1 MEKSRLWR
9 TPPVLQDFNS
19 RGFLYIMSQETA
31 TQDRRSAGPGRRSRD
46 NNSRRDSSQRNEENP
61 FIEKLVYVN
70 RTTKVVKGGRT
81 FSFAALVVAGDGKG
95 KVGQGF
101 GKAKEV
107 GDAIKKAT
115 EVARRSM
122 IAIPLNNAS
131 IPHEVSS
138 AYCGGRVI
146 LRPASPGTGVIA
158 GGGVRAVMEAVGI
171 RDILTKSLGSSNPNN
186 VVKATIKA
194 LQELRSAQSI
204 RQLRGIKTESN

>member
-1 MEKSRLWR
+1 MSE
-9 TPPVLQDFNS
+9 TIVQDKKPNS
-19 RGFLYIMSQETA
+19 
-31 TQDRRSAGPGRRSRD
+31 GRRSRD
-46 NNSRRDSSQRNEENP
+46 NNSRRDSGNRRNEDNP
-61 FIEKLVYVN
+61 FIEKLVHVN

-81 FSFAALVVAGDGKG
+81 FSFSALVVAGDGKG
-95 KVGQGF
+95 KVGHGF

-115 EVARRSM
+115 EAAKRAM
-122 IAIPLNNAS
+122 IAIPLNKAS
-131 IPHEVSS
+131 IPHEVTS

-204 RQLRGIKTESN
+204 RQLRGIKSQSN

>member
-1 MEKSRLWR
+1 MKK
-9 TPPVLQDFNS
+9 PPLHRKKKPS
-19 RGFLYIMSQETA
+19 T
-31 TQDRRSAGPGRRSRD
+31 GRRFRD
-46 NNSRRDSSQRNEENP
+46 GNSRRDSSPRNTEENP

-115 EVARRSM
+115 EAAKRAMVT
-122 IAIPLNNAS
+122 IPLNKAS

-158 GGGVRAVMEAVGI
+158 GGGVRAVLEAVGI

-194 LQELRSAQSI
+194 LQELRSAEEI
-204 RQLRGIKTESN
+204 KKLRGIQTPSN